1 MILDAVR
8 ASKGLAIEVDE
19 ARIREWLELTC
30 RLEGIAVCPE
40 TAACIG
46 ALEALTARRWI
57 RPNERVVI
65 FNTGAAQ
72 KYVEAIRSELPRL
85 DVNSSIDW
93 ERLASGAGAEAEALC
108 QVFAAELELA
118 SEIESSEIE
127 SSEIES
133 SEIEP
138 KGEESKEE
146 IVVSDQ
152 PESTAGEVIEVEL
165 KNESE
170 TSLIASDSPLL

>member
-85 DVNSSIDW
+85 DFNSSIDW
-93 ERLASGAGAEAEALC
+93 ERLASGAGTEAPR
-108 QVFAAELELA
+108 QFFAAELELA
-118 SEIESSEIE
+118 
-127 SSEIES
+127 